1 MHQMRDALCRP
12 LATTLAASAI
22 AALGLAACGSSGS
35 SSTGSHTNAAATA
48 ATSGSNS
55 GSGTGSGNSVFRN
68 GTTGPGGARPRFTA
82 IRECL
87 RHNGVNLPTQ
97 PGAVRGLFL
106 GGAEL
111 PKGVSRAQLQ
121 AAMRKCLGGGFH
133 AGRAGQGRFLRS
145 RSPRFQAALSAFA
158 ACLRKNG
165 VALPMPN
172 TSGNGPVFSTK
183 GINTASPQFKAATA
197 KCRPALTAA
206 LGSGGLRGAAP
217 GAPGSA
223 APGSQPTG

>member
-1 MHQMRDALCRP
+1 MHQIRDALCRP
-12 LATTLAASAI
+12 LAVTLAASTI

-35 SSTGSHTNAAATA
+35 PSTGSKTNAAATA
-48 ATSGSNS
+48 PTSDSTSGTN
-55 GSGTGSGNSVFRN
+55 TGSGNSEFRN

-82 IRECL
+82 VRECL
-87 RHNGVNLPTQ
+87 RRAGVKLPTQ
-97 PGAVRGLFL
+97 PGAARGLFL

-121 AAMRKCLGGGFH
+121 AAMRKCLPGGFF

-145 RSPRFQAALSAFA
+145 RSPRFQAALGAFA

-165 VALPMPN
+165 VAVPAPN

-183 GINTASPQFKAATA
+183 GIDTASPQFKAATT

-206 LGSGGLRGAAP
+206 FRR
-217 GAPGSA
+217 
-223 APGSQPTG
+223 